1 MRLEITSLAKGGEGI
16 ARAPIDGHP
25 RAILVPRSAP
35 GDVVEADVH
44 IEAGTP
50 RARVLH
56 LVHSSADR
64 VVPPC
69 PHAERCGG
77 CDRMHLSLDAQRRWH
92 QRIVRDALGAA
103 ADGVDIRY
111 HAADRTEHWRTRV
124 RLAARAPGGRVEVG
138 FRAPRSHE
146 IIRVP
151 NCLVCTEAVD
161 AACGEVPGWLEKSV
175 GAGEVVIQQGSAGR
189 AAIVLRWKG
198 QVAPSVFALAE
209 EKVRSECWAGVEVWL
224 EGAREPA
231 RIGDA
236 SAVMAAADGEPL
248 RAAAGGFMQAHE
260 ETSRR
265 LVRSANESIG
275 DEASVLELFC
285 GAGNMTVMLARR
297 AARLEAVES
306 DARAVDAAR
315 ANLAARG
322 LKARVVVGDADAYEI
337 PSWARV
343 VVLDPPRE
351 GAAAACRRI
360 AQSRAKRVVMVSCD
374 PATLARDIGILA
386 HAAWRL
392 TSLDLFEMFPHTSH
406 VESLAVL
413 ERSAS

>member
-198 QVAPSVFALAE
+198 
-209 EKVRSECWAGVEVWL
+209 
-224 EGAREPA
+224 
-231 RIGDA
+231 
-236 SAVMAAADGEPL
+236 
-248 RAAAGGFMQAHE
+248 
-260 ETSRR
+260 
-265 LVRSANESIG
+265 
-275 DEASVLELFC
+275 
-285 GAGNMTVMLARR
+285 
-297 AARLEAVES
+297 
-306 DARAVDAAR
+306 
-315 ANLAARG
+315 
-322 LKARVVVGDADAYEI
+322 
-337 PSWARV
+337 
-343 VVLDPPRE
+343 
-351 GAAAACRRI
+351 
-360 AQSRAKRVVMVSCD
+360 
-374 PATLARDIGILA
+374 
-386 HAAWRL
+386 
-392 TSLDLFEMFPHTSH
+392 
-406 VESLAVL
+406 
-413 ERSAS
+413 